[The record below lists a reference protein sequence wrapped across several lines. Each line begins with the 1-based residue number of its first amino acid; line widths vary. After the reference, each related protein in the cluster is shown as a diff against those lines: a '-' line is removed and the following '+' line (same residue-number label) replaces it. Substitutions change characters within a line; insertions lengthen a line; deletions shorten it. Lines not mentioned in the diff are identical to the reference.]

1 VPQFAQQRNGLQPA
15 EAFFDALP
23 LLLAEGIARLSRG
36 AAVDGTAASSSGVL
50 QYVRCHAQVA
60 TLAHEFRGVVAI
72 VAAHGHTPPSRNGLQ
87 HIGNHLEYSGLAAT
101 RIGKSGSLSFQ
112 LTPALSTGIVEH
124 FTICKDVSVR
134 IITKKRIKEASR
146 EHPEWKASL
155 ESWHKITKAADWKNF
170 PEVKQS
176 WRNVDLVGICVVFDI
191 ANNRARLVAHV
202 DYKYH
207 MVFIRFIIGHVGYLK
222 GGWKHD
228 CNC

>member
-1 VPQFAQQRNGLQPA
+1 
-15 EAFFDALP
+15 
-23 LLLAEGIARLSRG
+23 
-36 AAVDGTAASSSGVL
+36 
-50 QYVRCHAQVA
+50 
-60 TLAHEFRGVVAI
+60 
-72 VAAHGHTPPSRNGLQ
+72 
-87 HIGNHLEYSGLAAT
+87 
-101 RIGKSGSLSFQ
+101 
-112 LTPALSTGIVEH
+112 
-124 FTICKDVSVR
+124 VR

-155 ESWHKITKAADWKNF
+155 ESWRKITKAADWKNF

-202 DYKYH
+202 DYKCR
-207 MVFIRFIIGHVGYLK
+207 MVSIRFIIGYVGYLK